1 MATTRGREKTDRR
14 EFLKES
20 AGSLGALALGATV
33 LPAATQEHAPPSVM
47 DVVRLGVVGVG
58 SRGGTLVQWLL
69 RLQET
74 HRVQIAAV
82 CDLWERRREQAAEK
96 IERSTGM
103 RPAVCRTPAE
113 LFARNDVDGVLIA
126 TPDFQH
132 CYLAA
137 QAALAGKDVYV
148 EKPFGCDFD
157 QVRAA
162 REILAK
168 SDRIVQ
174 LGVQSRG
181 AGKYYEAARFIQ
193 SGKLGQVTY
202 VDVCEPICQQRW
214 RIPQAELALNES
226 DIDWSEFLAYLPC
239 DTPFSSRHYREFRL
253 FWPYSSGPFCQWMSH
268 RIDLVNLILGEI
280 PTSAVA
286 LGGVYLWKD
295 GRNNPDTVQCLLEYP
310 QGVLVNYHMRMGNSQ
325 HGRGMT
331 IYGTCGTLEVDAGL
345 AYGDGGGGM
354 VIASDPI
361 EGTPTYEVDKTKL
374 LRMKREGGVRLPV
387 AEDIDYLGHFI
398 DCMRTRQTPRGDL
411 DAAYGQSV
419 ATILA
424 ARAHREG
431 CKMVHDPFSRTMVA
445 ASSTRVV
452 ARELPGLELR

>member
-1 MATTRGREKTDRR
+1 MTIQRRNKTDRR

-33 LPAATQEHAPPSVM
+33 LPAATLPVAPPSVL
-47 DVVRLGVVGVG
+47 DTVRIGVVGVG

-74 HRVQIAAV
+74 HHVQVVAV
-82 CDLWERRREQAAEK
+82 CDLWERRREHAAEK
-96 IERSTGM
+96 VLRATGK
-103 RPAVCRTPAE
+103 RPVACRTPAE
-113 LFARNDVDGVLIA
+113 LFARKDIDGVLIA

-132 CYLAA
+132 CHLAA

-148 EKPFGCDFD
+148 EKPFGCDFE
-157 QVRAA
+157 QVR
-162 REILAK
+162 LAHDVLANT
-168 SDRIVQ
+168 DRIIQ

-181 AGKYYEAARFIQ
+181 SGKYYEAAKFIQ

-202 VDVCEPICQQRW
+202 VDIHEPICQQRW
-214 RIPQAELALNES
+214 RITNAERALTKS
-226 DIDWSEFLAYLPC
+226 DIDWGEFLAYLPS
-239 DTPFSSRHYREFRL
+239 DTPFSARHYREFRL

-268 RIDLVNLILGEI
+268 RMDLVNLVLGQL

-310 QGVLVNYHMRMGNSQ
+310 GGVLVNYHMRMGNSQ

-331 IYGTCGTLEVDAGL
+331 IYGTCGTLEVDTGL
-345 AYGDGGGGM
+345 AFGDGGGGL
-354 VIASDPI
+354 VVESEPI
-361 EGTPTYEVDKTKL
+361 HDIPSFEIDNSKL
-374 LRMKREGGVRLPV
+374 LRARRDGGVRLP
-387 AEDIDYLGHFI
+387 ASEDIDYLGHFI
-398 DCMRTRQTPRGDL
+398 DCMRTRQRPRGDL
-411 DAAYGQSV
+411 EAAYGQAA

-424 ARAHREG
+424 ATAHREG
-431 CKMVHDPFSRTMVA
+431 CKMAYDPIARQMSPASRNNL
-445 ASSTRVV
+445 SHSKRD
-452 ARELPGLELR
+452 G